1 MHNLKTKIIIMLMV
15 AAAVLPATAIKV
27 HTIGDSTMANYDED
41 ATVTRGWAQYLQQ
54 FLTGLT
60 VNNRGKNGA
69 SSKSFYEEAAY
80 WKSVKK
86 QLQPGDYVFIQFA
99 HNDEKS
105 NGMDGDSV
113 KAYYTKTGDAAKAAT
128 TDYRGT
134 TPWGTYKDYLRKY
147 IAETRAAGC
156 TPVLVSPICRMYF
169 SGNTIRRNG
178 QHDLGD
184 NFNKLT
190 PNGIMTGQSL
200 PASNDSMDYV
210 AQMRAVAKEQGV
222 AFLDLT
228 EATRK
233 LYLSYGDTKCH
244 ELLSDG
250 NGSTHLNTM
259 GATLIARLC
268 ASLMRD
274 CNVLADHVALSSKLS
289 VTPEQGD
296 MGKGYKGQ
304 KLTKAFSLS
313 GFSLQPQSGFISVSA
328 SDGLLLSHGNTG
340 WKDTLQVAYTEGT
353 CISSFNVQ
361 CLLKQEGDFSGQITI
376 KQNNQTVVIPVTAS
390 ALSLEGGQ
398 DVTAYWRLEKD
409 DSYVLSGPATVL
421 PESWQG
427 MYVQRY
433 SNPNAK
439 TVWPEWTGYDATR
452 KTQRNLIVG
461 DTWPEG
467 EIDEVS
473 TRYIEFGITPA
484 MGTKLNIDS
493 IGMFVCGCGGN
504 GMRCHVSYST
514 QPDFANQHLIF
525 SPTKMPANNMLEVS
539 AKTVIELQPNDT
551 LRVRI
556 YPWYTG
562 EATGKTI
569 CLSDV
574 TIHGKALDLTS
585 NGITALKKEYSDT
598 AYYTLDGRKV
608 VTPRRGIY
616 IHQRRKVVF

>member
-41 ATVTRGWAQYLQQ
+41 ATVTRGWAQFLQQ

-113 KAYYTKTGDAAKAAT
+113 KAYYTKTGDEAKAAT

-156 TPVLVSPICRMYF
+156 TPVLVAPICRMYF

-184 NFNKLT
+184 NFSKLT

-210 AQMRAVAKEQGV
+210 AQMKAVAKEQGV

-268 ASLMRD
+268 AELMRD
-274 CNVLADHVALSSKLS
+274 SNVLADHVALSSKLS

-328 SDGLLLSHGNTG
+328 SDGLLLSHGNTD

-409 DSYVLSGPATVL
+409 DSYVLNGPATVL

>member
-113 KAYYTKTGDAAKAAT
+113 KAYYTKTGDTAKAAT

-184 NFNKLT
+184 NFSKLT

-304 KLTKAFSLS
+304 KLTKSFSLS
-313 GFSLQPQSGFISVSA
+313 GFSLQPKSGFISVSA

-409 DSYVLSGPATVL
+409 DSYVLNGPATVL

-484 MGTKLNIDS
+484 LGTKLNIDS

-574 TIHGKALDLTS
+574 TIHGKALDLNS

>member
-1 MHNLKTKIIIMLMV
+1 MHNLKTKIILFLMV

-60 VNNRGKNGA
+60 VNNRGKSGA

-113 KAYYTKTGDAAKAAT
+113 KAYYTKTGNTAQAAA

-134 TPWGTYKDYLRKY
+134 TPWGTYKAYLRKY

-156 TPVLVSPICRMYF
+156 TPVLVAPICRMYF
-169 SGNTIRRNG
+169 SGNNIRRNG

-184 NFNKLT
+184 SFSKLT
-190 PNGIMTGQSL
+190 PNGILTGQSL
-200 PASNDSMDYV
+200 PASNDSMNYV
-210 AQMRAVAKEQGV
+210 AQMKAVAKEQGV

-268 ASLMRD
+268 AGLMRD
-274 CNVLADHVALSSKLS
+274 SNVLADHVALSSKLS
-289 VTPEQGD
+289 VTPEQGN

-313 GFSLQPQSGFISVSA
+313 GFSLQPQSGYISVSV
-328 SDGLLLSHGNTG
+328 SKGLLLSHGNTD
-340 WKDTLQVAYTEGT
+340 WKDTLQVAYAEGT

-361 CLLKQEGDFSGQITI
+361 CLLQQEGDFIGEITVR
-376 KQNNQTVVIPVTAS
+376 QGSQTVVIPVNAT

-409 DSYVLSGPATVL
+409 DSYVQNGPATVL

-461 DTWPEG
+461 DKWPEG

-484 MGTKLNIDS
+484 MGTKLTIDS

-504 GMRCHVSYST
+504 GMRCHVNYST
-514 QPDFANQHLIF
+514 EPNFANQHTIF
-525 SPTKMPANNMLEVS
+525 SPTQMPANNMLEV
-539 AKTVIELQPNDT
+539 AARTVIELQPNDT

-556 YPWYTG
+556 YPWYNN

-574 TIHGKALDLTS
+574 TIHGKAIDLSS
-585 NGITALKKEYSDT
+585 NGITALKKEDADT

-608 VTPRRGIY
+608 ATPGRGIY
-616 IHQRRKVVF
+616 IHRGRKVVF

>member
-1 MHNLKTKIIIMLMV
+1 MHNLKTKIILFLMV
-15 AAAVLPATAIKV
+15 AAVVLPATAIKV

-41 ATVTRGWAQYLQQ
+41 ATVTRGWAQFLQQ

-113 KAYYTKTGDAAKAAT
+113 KAYYTKTDDAAKAAT

-210 AQMRAVAKEQGV
+210 AQMKAVAKEQGV

-233 LYLSYGDTKCH
+233 LFLSYGDTKCH

-274 CNVLADHVALSSKLS
+274 SNVLADHVALSSKLS

-361 CLLKQEGDFSGQITI
+361 CLLKQEGDFSGQLTI
-376 KQNNQTVVIPVTAS
+376 KQNNQIVVIPVTAS

-409 DSYVLSGPATVL
+409 DSYVLNGPATVL

-461 DTWPEG
+461 DKWPEG

-585 NGITALKKEYSDT
+585 NGITTLKKEYSDT

>member
-15 AAAVLPATAIKV
+15 AAVVLPATAIKV

-41 ATVTRGWAQYLQQ
+41 ATVTRGWAQFLQQ

-113 KAYYTKTGDAAKAAT
+113 KAYYTKTDDAAKAAT

-156 TPVLVSPICRMYF
+156 TPVLVAPICRMYF

-210 AQMRAVAKEQGV
+210 AQMKAVAKEQGV

-233 LYLSYGDTKCH
+233 LFLSYGDTKCH

-274 CNVLADHVALSSKLS
+274 SNVLADHVALSSKLS

-376 KQNNQTVVIPVTAS
+376 KQNNQIVVIPVTAS

-409 DSYVLSGPATVL
+409 DSYVLNGPATVL

-504 GMRCHVSYST
+504 GMRCHMSYST

-585 NGITALKKEYSDT
+585 NGITTLKKEYSDT

-608 VTPRRGIY
+608 VTPQRGIY